1 MVLYQP
7 TNGYC
12 YNSDTHFLYNFIVEN
27 FKKYKNI
34 KGELLD
40 IGSGSGILGL
50 LVAKDFEKLKLNQCE
65 IQKMFQFFST
75 KNSNTNKIDSILYEG
90 SYENID
96 FEKKFDICVSNPPFY
111 NSDTHFLYNFIVE
124 NLKKYKNIKGEILDI
139 GSGSGIL
146 GLLVA
151 KDFEK
156 IKLNQC
162 EIQEMFQFFTK
173 KNSETNKINSKLYEG
188 SFSNIEFDKKFD
200 ICVSNPPF
208 YHSDVIKSEN
218 ESLKIARYNDSLPL
232 EIFIKKTA
240 TILNSEG
247 KFFFCY
253 DVKQINEILLLLNKY
268 KFNLEALQFVH
279 PKESKDATLVLVYA
293 KRNSKSLTKVLTPL
307 IVFDEKNE
315 FTSFVQDIYK
325 KSSTHSIK
333 VDIG

>member
-7 TNGYC
+7 SNGYC

-50 LVAKDFEKLKLNQCE
+50 L
-65 IQKMFQFFST
+65 I
-75 KNSNTNKIDSILYEG
+75 
-90 SYENID
+90 
-96 FEKKFDICVSNPPFY
+96 
-111 NSDTHFLYNFIVE
+111 
-124 NLKKYKNIKGEILDI
+124 
-139 GSGSGIL
+139 
-146 GLLVA
+146 A

-162 EIQEMFQFFTK
+162 EIQKMFQFFTV
-173 KNSETNKINSKLYEG
+173 KNSSTNSINSKLYEG
-188 SFSNIEFDKKFD
+188 SFSEIDFDKKFD

-253 DVKQINEILLLLNKY
+253 DVKQINQILLLLNKY

-279 PKESKDATLVLVYA
+279 PKVSKDATLILVYA
-293 KRNSKSLTKVLTPL
+293 RKNSKSLTKIFNPL
-307 IVFDEKNE
+307 VVFDEDNKFTNE
-315 FTSFVQDIYK
+315 VENIYK

-333 VDIG
+333 VDIE

>member
-12 YNSDTHFLYNFIVEN
+12 
-27 FKKYKNI
+27 
-34 KGELLD
+34 
-40 IGSGSGILGL
+40 
-50 LVAKDFEKLKLNQCE
+50 
-65 IQKMFQFFST
+65 
-75 KNSNTNKIDSILYEG
+75 
-90 SYENID
+90 
-96 FEKKFDICVSNPPFY
+96 Y

-253 DVKQINEILLLLNKY
+253 DVKQINEILILLNKY

-279 PKESKDATLVLVYA
+279 PKDSKDATLILVYA
-293 KRNSKSLTKVLTPL
+293 KKNSKSLTKILKPL
-307 IVFDEKNE
+307 IVFDKNNE
-315 FTSFVQDIYK
+315 FTSEVKEIYK

-333 VDIG
+333 VDIE